1 MNYNIFTEAR
11 LAYLGYLNGGG
22 TEPQVDMGKF
32 RPRENNLLPRSSQLG
47 LCPLAA
53 ANEMHKVE
61 PSHPELLNENQPNL
75 LHLFRSGN
83 QAAREWTQ
91 TMQWYAR
98 QQRNW
103 QVQIEVP
110 CDDEFTTGTIDM
122 VLTTPEAIIVIDWK
136 RTDQTALKERATGK
150 LHGWQNF
157 LQLADYLRK
166 MQKLYPQRRVVGALV
181 RDYRS
186 FWRTFWMER
195 TAWPG
200 WEISLEGVETLD
212 VVGEDD
218 VHRIRVANQIY
229 INQGLN
235 TPYYDHPLEHWQ
247 CASKVK
253 GDTYKPR
260 CPYFGNCWQ
269 IQGEFTVTGGSVY
282 SDEGVE
288 YVIKAPS

>member
-1 MNYNIFTEAR
+1 MNYNTFTKAR
-11 LAYLGYLNGGG
+11 ISYLDFLKNGGI
-22 TEPQVDMGKF
+22 EPQVDMGKF

-47 LCPLAA
+47 LCSLAA
-53 ANEMHKVE
+53 ANEMHNVR
-61 PSHPELLNENQPNL
+61 PSHPQLLTSNNYNL

-83 QAAREWTQ
+83 QAAREWTA
-91 TMQWYAR
+91 TMTWYA
-98 QQRNW
+98 QQQGW
-103 QVQIEVP
+103 QVQVEVP

-122 VLTTPEAIIVIDWK
+122 ILTTPEAIIVIDWK
-136 RTDQTALKERATGK
+136 RTDQTALKERTTGK

-166 MQKLYPQRRVVGALV
+166 MQTLYPQRRVVGALV

-186 FWRTFWMER
+186 FWRVFWMER

-200 WEISLEGVETLD
+200 WTISLDGIEVLD
-212 VVGEDD
+212 TISEEE
-218 VHRIRVANQIY
+218 IYRVRVDAQIY
-229 INQGLN
+229 IYRFLT
-235 TPYYDHPLEHWQ
+235 TPYYDHPLECWQ
-247 CASKVK
+247 CAAKIK

-260 CPYFGNCWQ
+260 CPYFGNCWK
-269 IQGEFTVTGGSVY
+269 IQDEFTVTHGSVY